1 MPFPGAADGYA
12 SGFVFFCRVVI
23 FTAIRR
29 LRAFDFY
36 QTMCYIH
43 SVKECPPPT
52 GGKGRNVMRKRL
64 CAIDGNSLM
73 HRAFYA
79 LPPMNGPEG
88 QPTNAV
94 YGFLGMLIRIV
105 QDYVPDML
113 AVAFDMHGPTFR
125 HAVYEEYKA
134 GRRATPEDLRPQFP
148 LLRRALQEMGI
159 ACLEAE
165 TYEADDILGTL
176 ARLCAEQDV
185 QVFLFTGDKD
195 ALQLVSADTTVVL
208 TQKGVSE
215 TVEYTPEHM
224 MEVYGFT
231 PDKITDLKGL
241 MGDSSDNIPG
251 IAGVGEKTALKLLAE
266 YGTLENVLTHAG
278 DIKGKL
284 GEKVAAGR
292 EQAAFSKKLATIVPQ
307 APIEAQLIR
316 YSFAG
321 FDGRALDAVASLGMN
336 TLSARIKKLV
346 PEVRQSVTQTQ
357 VPKEVVRD
365 IPRLTEIAA
374 ALQGETAVLLSE
386 NSLNLSDGQT
396 EYEVPLRQTLLDDGL
411 GQDEALS
418 AIAGLLAGS
427 APKVLHD
434 IKTWLGLLSAR
445 NISLAHTDFDVMIGE
460 YLLEPMQGNGV
471 ADILQRYRGG
481 AVDTPACALLLISHT
496 QRELLEQNGMRK
508 LYDDIEHPLIF
519 TLYNMESRGFRVDA
533 DMLTQLGGDFNV
545 RIEELVQRIWDAAG
559 GSFNI
564 NSPKQLGEVLF
575 ERLGLP
581 VIKKTKSGW
590 STDIS
595 VLEQLLDKHKIVAWI
610 IEYRQLAK
618 LKSTYVDAL
627 VPLAQSGRVHTT
639 FNQALTATGRISSSE
654 PNLQNIPVRSDMG
667 RLIRKAF
674 VAEDDGHVLVD
685 ADYSQIELRVL
696 AHMADDSGMQRVFQ
710 AGGDI
715 HRQTAA
721 EVFGVPPQ
729 EVTAQ
734 MRSAAKAVN
743 FGIVYGISDFG
754 LANQLG
760 IDRKTAREYIDKYLK
775 TYAGVDAFMKHM
787 VSQGKEQG
795 YVTTLFGRRRPLPE
809 LKSSNY
815 NTRSFGERVAMNA
828 PIQGTAADII
838 KLAMV
843 KVDQALIQGGYRSKL
858 ILQVHD
864 ELIVDALKSE
874 ADKVAGM
881 LKSIMEGVA
890 QMKVPLQADVS
901 QGNSWYEAK

>member
-1 MPFPGAADGYA
+1 
-12 SGFVFFCRVVI
+12 
-23 FTAIRR
+23 
-29 LRAFDFY
+29 
-36 QTMCYIH
+36 
-43 SVKECPPPT
+43 
-52 GGKGRNVMRKRL
+52 MRKRL

-79 LPPMNGPEG
+79 LPPMNGPDG

-105 QDYVPDML
+105 QDYAPDML

-125 HAVYEEYKA
+125 HAVYEDYKA

-148 LLRRALQEMGI
+148 LLRTVLAQMGI
-159 ACLEAE
+159 ASLEAE

-176 ARLCAEQDV
+176 SRLCAEQGV
-185 QVFLFTGDKD
+185 QAFLFTGDKD
-195 ALQLVSADTTVVL
+195 ALQLVSDDTTVVL

-215 TVEYTPEHM
+215 TVEYTPEYLM
-224 MEVYGFT
+224 QVYGFT

-251 IAGVGEKTALKLLAE
+251 IAGVGEKTALKLLGE
-266 YGTLENVLTHAG
+266 YGTLENVLSHAQ

-284 GEKVAAGR
+284 GEKVVAGTQ
-292 EQAAFSKKLATIVPQ
+292 QAEFSKRLATIVPR
-307 APIEAQLIR
+307 APIDERLSR
-316 YSFAG
+316 YGFAG

-336 TLSARIKKLV
+336 SLAARIKKLV
-346 PEVRQSVTQTQ
+346 PDVQPSVAQTQ
-357 VPKEVVRD
+357 VAKEVVRD
-365 IPRLTEIAA
+365 IPRLIEIAA
-374 ALQGETAVLLSE
+374 ALRGETAVLLAAD
-386 NSLNLSDGQT
+386 SLNLSDGHT
-396 EYEVPLRQTLLDDGL
+396 EYQAPLRQTLLDDAL
-411 GQDEALS
+411 DPDEALR
-418 AIAGLLAGS
+418 AVGGLLQGD

-434 IKTWLGLLSAR
+434 IKAWLKLLDQRGIGLA
-445 NISLAHTDFDVMIGE
+445 NAHFDVMIGE

-471 ADILQRYRGG
+471 DDILQRYRGG
-481 AVDTPACALLLISHT
+481 AVDAPACALLQISHA
-496 QRELLEQNGMRK
+496 QRALLEERGMRE

-519 TLYNMESRGFRVDA
+519 TLYNMERRGFRVDA
-533 DMLTQLGGDFNV
+533 AMLQQLGGDFNT
-545 RIEELVQRIWDAAG
+545 RIEELARRIWDAAG
-559 GSFNI
+559 GPFNI

-581 VIKKTKSGW
+581 AVKKTKSGW

-595 VLEQLLDKHKIVAWI
+595 VLEQLLDKHEIAAWI

-627 VPLAQSGRVHTT
+627 VPLAQSDRVHTT

-674 VAEDDGHVLVD
+674 VAGDADHVLVD

-696 AHMADDSGMQRVFQ
+696 AHMADDAGMQAVFR

-721 EVFGVPPQ
+721 EVFGVAPAD
-729 EVTAQ
+729 VTAQ

-760 IDRKTAREYIDKYLK
+760 IDRKTARAYIDKYLM
-775 TYAGVDAFMKHM
+775 TYAGVDAFMKRM
-787 VSQGKEQG
+787 VTQGREQG
-795 YVTTLFGRRRPLPE
+795 YVATLFGRRRPLPE

-843 KVDQALIQGGYRSKL
+843 KVDQALLDGGYRSRL

-864 ELIVDALKSE
+864 ELIIDAVKSE
-874 ADKVAGM
+874 ADEVAQM
-881 LKSIMEGVA
+881 LKRIMEGVA

-901 QGNSWYEAK
+901 SANSWYEAK